1 MRLPLASFTLSDLT
15 MKLAGRTALV
25 TGGATGLGRA
35 FVQRLLADGARVAIG
50 DLRGAQEA
58 AKELDVTGTRCIG
71 VNMDVADEGSV
82 REAVATV
89 AAQMGGVDILINNAA
104 LFSTLVNRPFEE
116 YSGDEWMNVM
126 RVNTLGPFNCAK
138 AVAPHMKA
146 QQWGRIIN
154 VASTSALKGLSNM
167 AHYVTSKGAVITFT
181 RVLARE
187 LGAWNI
193 TANALAPGLTL
204 SDQILK
210 NDDHIAKFG
219 EAIRKSRSI
228 QRDALPADLVG
239 TVSFLASDDAAFMTG
254 QTLCVEGGAIFV

>member
-1 MRLPLASFTLSDLT
+1 MRLHGKTV
-15 MKLAGRTALV
+15 MV
-25 TGGATGLGRA
+25 TGGATGLGLA
-35 FVQRLLADGARVAIG
+35 FAPRLHADGARVVIA
-50 DLRGAQEA
+50 DLRGASQA
-58 AKELDVTGTRCIG
+58 AQSLDDSGRTAQGLV
-71 VNMDVADEGSV
+71 MDVADEASV
-82 REAVATV
+82 REAVTAVGTTF
-89 AAQMGGVDILINNAA
+89 GGVDILVNNAA
-104 LFSTLVNRPFEE
+104 LFSTLVNKPFEE
-116 YSGDEWMNVM
+116 YSGDEWMQVM

-146 QQWGRIIN
+146 QRWGRIIN
-154 VASTSALKGLSNM
+154 VASTSALKGLANM

-210 NDDHIAKFG
+210 NDDHMAKFG

-228 QRDALPADLVG
+228 QRDALPSDLVG
-239 TVSFLASDDAAFMTG
+239 TVSFLASEDSAFMTG

>member
-1 MRLPLASFTLSDLT
+1 MRLS
-15 MKLAGRTALV
+15 GRTALV

-35 FVQRLLADGARVAIG
+35 FAQRLLDDGARVVIG
-50 DLRGAQEA
+50 DLRGAEA
-58 AKELDVTGTRCIG
+58 AARELDATGTRCMG
-71 VNMDVADEGSV
+71 VHMDVANEATV
-82 REAVATV
+82 RDAVAAITS
-89 AAQMGGVDILINNAA
+89 QMGGVDILVNNAA
-104 LFSTLVNRPFEE
+104 LFSTLENKPFEE
-116 YSGDEWMNVM
+116 YSADEWMKVM

-146 QQWGRIIN
+146 QRWGRIIN
-154 VASTSALKGLSNM
+154 VASTSALKGLANM

-210 NDDHIAKFG
+210 NDDHMAKFG
-219 EAIRKSRSI
+219 DAIRKSRSI
-228 QRDALPADLVG
+228 QRDAMPADLVG

>member
-1 MRLPLASFTLSDLT
+1 MRLHGKTV
-15 MKLAGRTALV
+15 MV
-25 TGGATGLGRA
+25 TGGATGLGLA
-35 FVQRLLADGARVAIG
+35 FAQRLYADGARVVIA
-50 DLRGAQEA
+50 DLRGASQA
-58 AKELDVTGTRCIG
+58 AQSLDDSGRTAQGLV
-71 VNMDVADEGSV
+71 MDVADEASV
-82 REAVATV
+82 REAVTAVGTTF
-89 AAQMGGVDILINNAA
+89 GGVDILVNNAA
-104 LFSTLVNRPFEE
+104 LFSTLVNKPFEE
-116 YSGDEWMNVM
+116 YSGDEWMQVM

-146 QQWGRIIN
+146 QRWGRIIN
-154 VASTSALKGLSNM
+154 VASTSALKGLANM

-210 NDDHIAKFG
+210 NDDHMAKFG

-228 QRDALPADLVG
+228 QRDALPSDLVG
-239 TVSFLASDDAAFMTG
+239 TVSFLASEDSAFMTG

>member
-1 MRLPLASFTLSDLT
+1 

-35 FVQRLLADGARVAIG
+35 FVERLLADGARVVIA

-58 AKELDVTGTRCIG
+58 AGELTTGTQQCFG
-71 VNMDVADEGSV
+71 VSMDVADEASV
-82 REAVATV
+82 NAAMEAINRQT
-89 AAQMGGVDILINNAA
+89 GGVDILINNAA
-104 LFSTLVNRPFEE
+104 LFSTLVNRPFDE
-116 YSGDEWMNVM
+116 YSADEWMRVM

-138 AVAPHMKA
+138 AVAPHMKE
-146 QQWGRIIN
+146 QRWGRIIN
-154 VASTSALKGLSNM
+154 VASTSALKGLANM

-219 EAIRKSRSI
+219 DAIRKSRAI
-228 QRDALPADLVG
+228 QRDAVPGDLVG

>member
-1 MRLPLASFTLSDLT
+1 VVIA
-15 MKLAGRTALV
+15 
-25 TGGATGLGRA
+25 
-35 FVQRLLADGARVAIG
+35 
-50 DLRGAQEA
+50 DLRGASQA
-58 AKELDVTGTRCIG
+58 AQSLDDSGRTAQGLV
-71 VNMDVADEGSV
+71 MDVADEASV
-82 REAVATV
+82 REAVTAVGTTF
-89 AAQMGGVDILINNAA
+89 GGVDILVNNAA
-104 LFSTLVNRPFEE
+104 LFSTLVNKPFEE
-116 YSGDEWMNVM
+116 YSGDEWMQVM

-146 QQWGRIIN
+146 QRWGRIIN
-154 VASTSALKGLSNM
+154 VASTSALKGLANM

-210 NDDHIAKFG
+210 NDDHMAKFG

-228 QRDALPADLVG
+228 QRDALPSDLVG
-239 TVSFLASDDAAFMTG
+239 TVSFLASEDSAFMTG

>member
-1 MRLPLASFTLSDLT
+1 

-35 FVQRLLADGARVAIG
+35 FVERLLADGARVVIG

-58 AKELDVTGTRCIG
+58 AGELTADAAQCFG
-71 VNMDVADEGSV
+71 VAMDVADEASV
-82 REAVATV
+82 N
-89 AAQMGGVDILINNAA
+89 AAMETINKRAGGVDILVNNAA
-104 LFSTLVNRPFEE
+104 LFSTLVNRPFDE
-116 YSGDEWMNVM
+116 YSADEWMRVM

-138 AVAPHMKA
+138 AVVPHMKE
-146 QQWGRIIN
+146 QRWGRIIN
-154 VASTSALKGLSNM
+154 VASTSALKGLANM

-219 EAIRKSRSI
+219 DAIRKSRSI
-228 QRDALPADLVG
+228 QRDAVPGDLVG

>member
-1 MRLPLASFTLSDLT
+1 MRLS
-15 MKLAGRTALV
+15 GRTALV

-35 FVQRLLADGARVAIG
+35 FAQRLLDDGARVVIG
-50 DLRGAQEA
+50 DLRGAEA
-58 AKELDVTGTRCIG
+58 AARELDATGTRCMG
-71 VNMDVADEGSV
+71 VHMDVANE
-82 REAVATV
+82 ATV
-89 AAQMGGVDILINNAA
+89 RDAVVAITSQMGGVDILVNNAA
-104 LFSTLVNRPFEE
+104 LFSTLENKPFEE
-116 YSGDEWMNVM
+116 YSADEWMKVM

-146 QQWGRIIN
+146 QRWGRIIN
-154 VASTSALKGLSNM
+154 VASTSALKGLANM
-167 AHYVTSKGAVITFT
+167 AHYVTSKGGVITFT

-210 NDDHIAKFG
+210 NDDHMAKFG
-219 EAIRKSRSI
+219 DAIRKSRSI
-228 QRDALPADLVG
+228 QRDAMPADLVG

>member
-1 MRLPLASFTLSDLT
+1 MNESTG
-15 MKLAGRTALV
+15 KLAGRTVLV

-35 FVQRLLADGARVAIG
+35 FVQRMLADGARVAIG
-50 DLRGAQEA
+50 DLRGADTA
-58 AKELDVTGTRCIG
+58 ARELDATGTRCMG
-71 VNMDVADEGSV
+71 VPMDVSDEASV
-82 REAVATV
+82 KDAVAAIT
-89 AAQMGGVDILINNAA
+89 AHMGGVDVLVNNAA

-116 YSGDEWMNVM
+116 YSGDEWMQVM
-126 RVNTLGPFNCAK
+126 RVNTLGPFLCAK

-146 QQWGRIIN
+146 QRWGRIVN
-154 VASTSALKGLSNM
+154 VASTSALKGLANM

-210 NDDHIAKFG
+210 NDDHMAKFG
-219 EAIRKSRSI
+219 DAIRKSRSI
-228 QRDALPADLVG
+228 QRDAMPADLVG

>member
-1 MRLPLASFTLSDLT
+1 MT

-58 AKELDVTGTRCIG
+58 AHELDASGARCMGVT
-71 VNMDVADEGSV
+71 MDVADEESV
-82 REAVATV
+82 RKAVATV

-146 QQWGRIIN
+146 SNG
-154 VASTSALKGLSNM
+154 VGSSTWPLRR
-167 AHYVTSKGAVITFT
+167 H
-181 RVLARE
+181 
-187 LGAWNI
+187 
-193 TANALAPGLTL
+193 
-204 SDQILK
+204 
-210 NDDHIAKFG
+210 
-219 EAIRKSRSI
+219 SR
-228 QRDALPADLVG
+228 AC
-239 TVSFLASDDAAFMTG
+239 
-254 QTLCVEGGAIFV
+254 QTWPTT

>member
-1 MRLPLASFTLSDLT
+1 
-15 MKLAGRTALV
+15 MKLAGRTALI

-35 FVQRLLADGARVAIG
+35 FVERLLADGAQVAIG
-50 DLRGAQEA
+50 DLHGAEESAREQDA
-58 AKELDVTGTRCIG
+58 SGTRCIG
-71 VNMDVADEGSV
+71 VAMDVADEGSV
-82 REAVATV
+82 LAAVKAIESRC
-89 AAQMGGVDILINNAA
+89 GGVDILVNNAA
-104 LFSTLVNRPFEE
+104 LFSTLVNKPFDE
-116 YSGDEWMNVM
+116 YSGDEWMQVM
-126 RVNTLGPFNCAK
+126 RVNTLGPFNCVK
-138 AVAPHMKA
+138 AVTPHMKA
-146 QQWGRIIN
+146 QRWGRIIN
-154 VASTSALKGLSNM
+154 VASTSALKGLANM

-187 LGAWNI
+187 LGAWDI

-210 NDDHIAKFG
+210 NDDHMAKFG

>member
-1 MRLPLASFTLSDLT
+1 

-35 FVQRLLADGARVAIG
+35 FVERLLSDGARVAIG
-50 DLRGAQEA
+50 DLRGAEDA
-58 AKELDVTGTRCIG
+58 ARELAGQGRCMG
-71 VNMDVADEGSV
+71 VHMDVADETSV
-82 REAVATV
+82 REAVA
-89 AAQMGGVDILINNAA
+89 AIGAQMGGVDILVNNAA
-104 LFSTLVNRPFEE
+104 LFSTLVNRPFEA
-116 YSGDEWMNVM
+116 YSADEWMQVM
-126 RVNTLGPFNCAK
+126 RVNTLGPFLCAQ

-146 QQWGRIIN
+146 QRWGRIIN
-154 VASTSALKGLSNM
+154 VASTSALKGLANM

-187 LGAWNI
+187 LGTWNI

-210 NDDHIAKFG
+210 NDEHMAQFG
-219 EAIRKSRSI
+219 DAIRKSRSI
-228 QRDALPADLVG
+228 QRDAVPADLVG

>member
-1 MRLPLASFTLSDLT
+1 MRLS
-15 MKLAGRTALV
+15 GRTALI

-35 FVQRLLADGARVAIG
+35 FAERLLADGARVVIG
-50 DLRGAQEA
+50 DLRGAEQA
-58 AKELDVTGTRCIG
+58 AQSLAADPARCIG
-71 VNMDVADEGSV
+71 LPMDVADEASV
-82 REAVATV
+82 QQAVAS
-89 AAQMGGVDILINNAA
+89 AAQAMGGIDILVNNAA
-104 LFSTLVNRPFEE
+104 LFSTLENKPFEA
-116 YSGDEWMNVM
+116 YSADEWMRVM

-146 QQWGRIIN
+146 QRWGRIIN
-154 VASTSALKGLSNM
+154 VASTSALKGLANM

-210 NDDHIAKFG
+210 NDDHMAKFG

-228 QRDALPADLVG
+228 QRDAMPADLVG
-239 TVSFLASDDAAFMTG
+239 TVSFLASDDSAFMTG

>member
-1 MRLPLASFTLSDLT
+1 
-15 MKLAGRTALV
+15 MKLKGKVALV
-25 TGGATGLGRA
+25 TGGATGLGSA

-50 DLRGAQEA
+50 DLRGAHDA
-58 AKELDVTGTRCIG
+58 ANAHDATGSRCLG
-71 VNMDVADEGSV
+71 VAMDVADEASV
-82 REAVATV
+82 QAAVRAVETGL
-89 AAQMGGVDILINNAA
+89 GGVDILINNAA
-104 LFSTLVNRPFEE
+104 LFSTLVNKPFEE
-116 YSGDEWMNVM
+116 YSADEWMQVM

-146 QQWGRIIN
+146 QRWGRIIN
-154 VASTSALKGLSNM
+154 VASTSALKGLANM

-239 TVSFLASDDAAFMTG
+239 TGSFLASDDAAFMTG

>member
-1 MRLPLASFTLSDLT
+1 MRLQ
-15 MKLAGRTALV
+15 GRTAMV
-25 TGGATGLGRA
+25 TGGATGLGFA
-35 FVQRLLADGARVAIG
+35 FATRLHADGARVVIA
-50 DLRGAQEA
+50 DLRGAPEA
-58 AKELDVTGTRCIG
+58 ARALDASGQQVQG
-71 VNMDVADEGSV
+71 VVMDVADEVSV
-82 REAVATV
+82 REAVTAVGTTF
-89 AAQMGGVDILINNAA
+89 GGVDILVNNAA
-104 LFSTLVNRPFEE
+104 LFSTLVNKPFEE
-116 YSGDEWMNVM
+116 YSGDEWMQVM

-146 QQWGRIIN
+146 QRWGRIIN
-154 VASTSALKGLSNM
+154 VASTSALKGLANM

-210 NDDHIAKFG
+210 NDDHMAKFG

-228 QRDALPADLVG
+228 QRDALPSDLVG
-239 TVSFLASDDAAFMTG
+239 TVSFLASEDSAFMTG

>member
-1 MRLPLASFTLSDLT
+1 MN
-15 MKLAGRTALV
+15 RTNRIALV

-35 FVQRLLADGARVAIG
+35 FAQRLLADGMRVAIA
-50 DLRGAQEA
+50 DLRSA
-58 AKELDVTGTRCIG
+58 ADTASELDPKGTRCFG
-71 VNMDVADEGSV
+71 LMTDVTDDKSV
-82 REAVATV
+82 QAAVETIEARLGA
-89 AAQMGGVDILINNAA
+89 GVDVLVNNAA
-104 LFSTLVNRPFEE
+104 LFSTLVNKPFNE
-116 YSGDEWMNVM
+116 YSGDEWMQVM
-126 RVNTLGPFNCAK
+126 RVNTLGPFICAK

-146 QQWGRIIN
+146 QRWGRIIN
-154 VASTSALKGLSNM
+154 VASTSALKGLANM
-167 AHYVTSKGAVITFT
+167 AHYVTSKGAGITFT

-204 SDQILK
+204 SDQIQQ
-210 NDDHIAKFG
+210 NDEHMAHFG

>member
-1 MRLPLASFTLSDLT
+1 MRLHGKTV
-15 MKLAGRTALV
+15 MV
-25 TGGATGLGRA
+25 TGGAAGLGLA
-35 FVQRLLADGARVAIG
+35 FAQRLHADGAHVVIA
-50 DLRGAQEA
+50 DLRGASQA
-58 AKELDVTGTRCIG
+58 AQSLDDSGRTAQGLV
-71 VNMDVADEGSV
+71 MDVADEASV
-82 REAVATV
+82 REAVTAVGTTF
-89 AAQMGGVDILINNAA
+89 GGVDILVNNAA
-104 LFSTLVNRPFEE
+104 LFSTLVNKPFEE
-116 YSGDEWMNVM
+116 YSGDEWMQVM

-146 QQWGRIIN
+146 QRWGRIIN
-154 VASTSALKGLSNM
+154 VASTSALKGLANM

-210 NDDHIAKFG
+210 NDDHLRQFG
-219 EAIRKSRSI
+219 EAIRRSRAI

-239 TVSFLASDDAAFMTG
+239 TVSFLASEDAAFMTG

>member
-1 MRLPLASFTLSDLT
+1 MRLS
-15 MKLAGRTALV
+15 GRTALV

-35 FVQRLLADGARVAIG
+35 FVQRLVDDGARVVIG
-50 DLRGAQEA
+50 DLRGAQSTAQEI
-58 AKELDVTGTRCIG
+58 DRTGARCMGITL
-71 VNMDVADEGSV
+71 DVADEASV
-82 REAVATV
+82 RDAVAFVT
-89 AAQMGGVDILINNAA
+89 AQLGGGVDILVNNAA
-104 LFSTLVNRPFEE
+104 LFSTLVNKPFEA
-116 YSGDEWMNVM
+116 YSGEEWIQVM
-126 RVNTLGPFNCAK
+126 RVNTLGPFLCAK
-138 AVAPHMKA
+138 AVAPHMKS
-146 QQWGRIIN
+146 QRWGRIIN
-154 VASTSALKGLSNM
+154 VASTSALKGLANM

-204 SDQILK
+204 SDQILQ
-210 NDDHIAKFG
+210 NADHIEHFG

-228 QRDALPADLVG
+228 QRDAVPGDLVG

>member
-1 MRLPLASFTLSDLT
+1 

-35 FVQRLLADGARVAIG
+35 FVQRLLEDGARVVIG
-50 DLRGAQEA
+50 DLRGADVA
-58 AKELDVTGTRCIG
+58 AAEEDSTGKCCFGVTMDVT
-71 VNMDVADEGSV
+71 DEASVAD
-82 REAVATV
+82 AVKAID
-89 AAQMGGVDILINNAA
+89 ARFAGVDILINNAA
-104 LFSTLVNRPFEE
+104 LFSTLENRPFED
-116 YSGDEWMNVM
+116 YSSDEWMQVM
-126 RVNTLGPFNCAK
+126 RVNTLGPFICAK

-210 NDDHIAKFG
+210 NDDHMAKFG

>member
-1 MRLPLASFTLSDLT
+1 MLRLQ
-15 MKLAGRTALV
+15 GRTAMV
-25 TGGATGLGRA
+25 TGGATGLGFA
-35 FVQRLLADGARVAIG
+35 FATRLHADGARVVIA
-50 DLRGAQEA
+50 DLRGAAEA
-58 AKELDVTGTRCIG
+58 ALKLDAGGKTAQGLA
-71 VNMDVADEGSV
+71 MDVADEGSV
-82 REAVATV
+82 QAAVSAVASSY
-89 AAQMGGVDILINNAA
+89 GGVDILVNNAA

-116 YSGDEWMNVM
+116 YSGEEWMQVM

-146 QQWGRIIN
+146 QRWGRIIN
-154 VASTSALKGLSNM
+154 VASTSALKGLANM

-210 NDDHIAKFG
+210 NDDHLRQFG
-219 EAIRKSRSI
+219 ESIRKSRAI

-239 TVSFLASDDAAFMTG
+239 TVSFLASEDAAFMTG
-254 QTLCVEGGAIFV
+254 QTLCVEGGAVFV